1 MTAAVTRKL
10 TTILAADAERFSA
23 AMEADEDG
31 TYAALKAAQK
41 VFFKLIE
48 QRGGRVANTAGDG
61 LIADFPSVVEAVR
74 CALDVQQELS
84 TTDNS
89 LRFRIGVH
97 LGDVICDGEDLIGEG
112 VNLAARLQAMSDPGG
127 ILISRQVYDQVK
139 NKFSIGF
146 DYLGERRAK
155 NLPDEI
161 EVFRITYGEQEAAR
175 MESVR
180 PKVDIPRAR
189 SKVSQVWT
197 DDFGSAPEQP
207 SADLPAGR
215 TDRRLTWVAG
225 GVAVAVIM
233 NIGSGGSFWPAWPIL
248 VFGLIYGLKNGPD
261 LVGRK
266 TFKSVPIPIWVLSI
280 FLLSVNLMSQSG
292 PWSVIPIA
300 AMFLVS
306 WAASRNRAKG

>member
-1 MTAAVTRKL
+1 
-10 TTILAADAERFSA
+10 
-23 AMEADEDG
+23 
-31 TYAALKAAQK
+31 
-41 VFFKLIE
+41 
-48 QRGGRVANTAGDG
+48 
-61 LIADFPSVVEAVR
+61 
-74 CALDVQQELS
+74 
-84 TTDNS
+84 
-89 LRFRIGVH
+89 
-97 LGDVICDGEDLIGEG
+97 
-112 VNLAARLQAMSDPGG
+112 
-127 ILISRQVYDQVK
+127 
-139 NKFSIGF
+139 
-146 DYLGERRAK
+146 
-155 NLPDEI
+155 
-161 EVFRITYGEQEAAR
+161 FRITYGEQAAAR

-189 SKVSQVWT
+189 SKVSQVWK

-215 TDRRLTWVAG
+215 TDRRLTWIAG

-306 WAASRNRAKG
+306 WAVSNKRAKG

>member
-31 TYAALKAAQK
+31 TYTALKAAQK

-161 EVFRITYGEQEAAR
+161 EVFRITYGEQAAAR

-189 SKVSQVWT
+189 SKVSQVWK
-197 DDFGSAPEQP
+197 DDFGAAPEQP

-233 NIGSGGSFWPAWPIL
+233 NIGSGGSVWPAWPIL

-306 WAASRNRAKG
+306 WAVSNKRAKG